1 VEELSEKVFAQY
13 SGLKGTDIVER
24 ESGGSRKAAVKR
36 RWGLV
41 KIGEE
46 SRMERFGEEVGLR

>member
-1 VEELSEKVFAQY
+1 LSEKVFAQY